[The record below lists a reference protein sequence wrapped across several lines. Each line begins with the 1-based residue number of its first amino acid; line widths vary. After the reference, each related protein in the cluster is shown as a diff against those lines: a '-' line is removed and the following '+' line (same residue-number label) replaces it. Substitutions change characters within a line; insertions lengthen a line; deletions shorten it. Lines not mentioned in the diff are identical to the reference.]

1 MKILISLLFLLTMVS
16 LSHART
22 EVWIAGKGGIYHS
35 TFDAT
40 NGKLSPPTLAA
51 EFGSGSWLEFH
62 PTEPVLYS
70 TWKDGTT
77 HGVKALRLNRA
88 GKLEDWSVI
97 ESPAGSPSHFA
108 INPAGNLLVA
118 AHWGGKAT
126 TVYSI
131 AADGKFVKHEQ
142 TFEHTGSGP
151 RSIQSQPRPHWAGFS
166 DDGALVHVTDL
177 GSDHIWTFDV
187 SVGKNT
193 PLSFRHKT
201 RVPAG
206 MGPRH
211 MAFSPDRRFAYVS
224 EELAHHV
231 SVLAHD
237 ADTGQLTPI
246 QHINAAPPDLDE
258 RTNNVSE
265 IKVHP
270 SGKWVYTANR
280 GHDTMAIFRRD
291 AETGMLEMVEN
302 EPVRGDWPRNFNI
315 TDDGKWMITASQN
328 SDNMVVFAIN
338 PNDGSLQYTRN
349 MVDVPSPVRVLL
361 SD

>member
-1 MKILISLLFLLTMVS
+1 MKILRSLLLFATLLS
-16 LSHART
+16 ISQART

-35 TFDAT
+35 TLDGT
-40 NGKLSPPTLAA
+40 NGKLSAPQKVAD
-51 EFGSGSWLEFH
+51 FGSGSWLEFH

-70 TWKDGTT
+70 TMRDGGM
-77 HGVKALRLNRA
+77 HGVKALRLNKA
-88 GKLEDWSVI
+88 GELEDWSQI

-118 AHWGGKAT
+118 AHWGGKST
-126 TVYSI
+126 TAYSI
-131 AADGKFVKHEQ
+131 APDGKFIKHEQ

-166 DDGALVHVTDL
+166 DDGSVVHVTDL
-177 GSDHIWTFDV
+177 GSDHVWTFNV
-187 SVGKNT
+187 AAGKDQ
-193 PLSFRHKT
+193 PLSFRSKT

-231 SVLAHD
+231 TVLAHD
-237 ADTGQLTPI
+237 IDTAELTPI
-246 QHINAAPPDLDE
+246 QHIDAAPADLDE
-258 RTNNVSE
+258 TTNNVSE

-270 SGKWVYTANR
+270 NGKWVYTANR
-280 GHDTMAIFRRD
+280 GHDSMAVFRRD
-291 AETGMLEMVEN
+291 SATGKLELVEH

-315 TDDGKWMITASQN
+315 TDDGKWMITAGQN
-328 SDNMVVFAIN
+328 SGTLVVFAIN
-338 PNDGSLQYTRN
+338 PNDGSLRYNRSKIH
-349 MVDVPSPVRVLL
+349 VPSPVRVLL